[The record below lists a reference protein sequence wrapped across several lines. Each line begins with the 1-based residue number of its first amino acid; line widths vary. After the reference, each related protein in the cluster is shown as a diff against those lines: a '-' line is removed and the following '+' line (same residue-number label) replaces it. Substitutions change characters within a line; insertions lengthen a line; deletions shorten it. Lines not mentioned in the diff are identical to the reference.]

1 MNAFPLEIQA
11 SLLEEAQKLANKRKV
26 SLSQWI
32 ASMIQAEIEAEA
44 ARERIERY
52 AQKADY
58 DKFDAIMARVPDVP
72 PMEGDEIL
80 P

>member
-1 MNAFPLEIQA
+1 MSAYPLEIQA
-11 SLLEEAQKLANKRKV
+11 SLLEEAKKLANKKEV

-32 ASMIQAEIEAEA
+32 ASMIQAEIEAEKG
-44 ARERIERY
+44 RERIERY
-52 AQKADY
+52 ARNVDY

>member
-1 MNAFPLEIQA
+1 MSSYSLEIQA
-11 SLLEEAQKLANKRKV
+11 SLIEEAKKIADKKQV

-32 ASMIQAEIEAEA
+32 VSMIQAEIEAEK

-52 AQKADY
+52 LKKADY

-72 PMEGDEIL
+72 PMEGDEII